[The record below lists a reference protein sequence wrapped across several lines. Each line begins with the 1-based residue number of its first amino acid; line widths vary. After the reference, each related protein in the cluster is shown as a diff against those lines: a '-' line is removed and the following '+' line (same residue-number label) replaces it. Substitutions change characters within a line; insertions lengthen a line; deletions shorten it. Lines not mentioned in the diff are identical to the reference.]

1 VYNVHIDVYAVYWRY
16 AVHNIDREERIMA
29 VAKKEAEESGAGAP
43 SLWERMERP
52 APVSRTSLTLERIA
66 AAAVEIAD
74 EEGGAAVT
82 MRRLATKLCVAPMAA
97 YRHVNGKDDLWALM
111 IDRVSREL
119 AVPDGSTDW
128 REVLRSYALQTREL
142 MLAHPWMALMPT
154 PVIML
159 TPARMA
165 VAERQL
171 AALAVCGLDADSV
184 MAAFRAVTSF
194 VHGSA
199 QTEIALRDYRERNGW
214 TSGDET
220 RQALAPQMRYLIS
233 TGRFPVFEQYAL
245 DAARKDDPA
254 WEFAFGLDCV
264 LDGIAQRLG
273 I

>member
-1 VYNVHIDVYAVYWRY
+1 
-16 AVHNIDREERIMA
+16 MA
-29 VAKKEAEESGAGAP
+29 VAKKEGEESGAEGP

-52 APVSRTSLTLERIA
+52 APLPRASLTLERIA

-82 MRRLATKLCVAPMAA
+82 MRRLATKLGVAPMAA

-119 AVPDGSTDW
+119 VVPDDVTDW
-128 REVLRSYALQTREL
+128 REVLRSYALQTRDL
-142 MLAHPWMALMPT
+142 MLAHPWMAVMPT

-159 TPARMA
+159 TPSRMA
-165 VAERQL
+165 VAERGLSAL
-171 AALAVCGLDADSV
+171 AAHGLDADSV
-184 MAAFRAVTSF
+184 MAVLRAVTSF

-199 QTEIALRDYRERNGW
+199 QTEIALRDYQERHGW
-214 TSGDET
+214 TSGDQT
-220 RQALAPQMRYLIS
+220 REALAPQMRYLMS
-233 TGRFPVFEQYAL
+233 TGRYPAFEQYAL
-245 DAARKDDPA
+245 GASRKDDRA

-264 LDGIAQRLG
+264 LDGIGQRLG

>member
-1 VYNVHIDVYAVYWRY
+1 
-16 AVHNIDREERIMA
+16 MA
-29 VAKKEAEESGAGAP
+29 VAKKKEGEEAEESGAQPP

-52 APVSRTSLTLERIA
+52 APAPRTSLTLERIA

-82 MRRLATKLCVAPMAA
+82 MRRLATKLGVAPMAA

-119 AVPDGSTDW
+119 TVPDDVTDW
-128 REVLRSYALQTREL
+128 REVLRSHALQARQL
-142 MLAHPWMALMPT
+142 MLAHPWMAVMPT

-165 VAERQL
+165 VAERGLSAL
-171 AALAVCGLDADSV
+171 AAHGLDPDSV
-184 MAAFRAVTSF
+184 MAVLRTVTSY
-194 VHGSA
+194 VHGAA
-199 QTEIALRDYRERNGW
+199 QTEIALRDYQERHGW

-220 RQALAPQMRYLIS
+220 REALAPQMRYLMS
-233 TGRFPVFEQYAL
+233 TGRYPAFEQYAL
-245 DAARKDDPA
+245 GASHKDDRA

>member
-1 VYNVHIDVYAVYWRY
+1 
-16 AVHNIDREERIMA
+16 MA
-29 VAKKEAEESGAGAP
+29 VGKNAKKEGAESGAEGP

-52 APVSRTSLTLERIA
+52 APLPRASLTLERIA

-82 MRRLATKLCVAPMAA
+82 MRRLATRLGVAPMAA

-111 IDRVSREL
+111 IDRVFRDL
-119 AVPDGSTDW
+119 AVPEGATDW

-142 MLAHPWMALMPT
+142 MLAHPWMAVMPM
-154 PVIML
+154 PVVML
-159 TPARMA
+159 TPSRMA

-171 AALAVCGLDADSV
+171 AALAVFGLDADSV
-184 MAAFRAVTSF
+184 MAAFRAVASF

-199 QTEIALRDYRERNGW
+199 QTEIALRDYQERNGW

-220 RQALAPQMRYLIS
+220 REALAPQMGYLMS
-233 TGRFPVFEQYAL
+233 TGRYPAFEQYAL
-245 DAARKDDPA
+245 GATRKDDRA

-264 LDGIAQRLG
+264 LDGIGQRLG

>member
-1 VYNVHIDVYAVYWRY
+1 
-16 AVHNIDREERIMA
+16 MA
-29 VAKKEAEESGAGAP
+29 VAKQEGEESGTEAP

-52 APVSRTSLTLERIA
+52 APAPRTSLTLERIA

-82 MRRLATKLCVAPMAA
+82 MRRLAAKLGVAPMAA
-97 YRHVNGKDDLWALM
+97 YRHVDGKDDLWALM

-119 AVPDGSTDW
+119 TVPDGTTDW

-142 MLAHPWMALMPT
+142 MLAHPWMAVMPT

-159 TPARMA
+159 TPSRMA
-165 VAERQL
+165 VAERGLSVL
-171 AALAVCGLDADSV
+171 AAHGLDADSG
-184 MAAFRAVTSF
+184 MAVLRAVTSF
-194 VHGSA
+194 VHGAA
-199 QTEIALRDYRERNGW
+199 QTEIALRDYQERHGW

-220 RQALAPQMRYLIS
+220 RQALAPQMRYLMS
-233 TGRFPVFEQYAL
+233 TGRYPAFEQYAL
-245 DAARKDDPA
+245 GATRKDDRA
-254 WEFAFGLDCV
+254 WEFVFGLDCV

>member
-1 VYNVHIDVYAVYWRY
+1 
-16 AVHNIDREERIMA
+16 MA
-29 VAKKEAEESGAGAP
+29 VAKKESAESAESAEGP

-52 APVSRTSLTLERIA
+52 TPLPRASLTLERIA

-82 MRRLATKLCVAPMAA
+82 MRRLATKLGVAPMAA

-119 AVPDGSTDW
+119 AVPDDVTDW
-128 REVLRSYALQTREL
+128 REVLRSYALQTRDL
-142 MLAHPWMALMPT
+142 MLAHPWMAVMPT

-159 TPARMA
+159 TPSRMA
-165 VAERQL
+165 VAERGLSAL
-171 AALAVCGLDADSV
+171 AAHGLDPDAV
-184 MAAFRAVTSF
+184 MAVLRTVTSF

-199 QTEIALRDYRERNGW
+199 QTEIALRDYQERHGW
-214 TSGDET
+214 TSGDQT
-220 RQALAPQMRYLIS
+220 REALAPQMRYLMS
-233 TGRFPVFEQYAL
+233 TGRYPAFEQYAL
-245 DAARKDDPA
+245 GASRKDDRA

-264 LDGIAQRLG
+264 LDGIGQRLG

>member
-1 VYNVHIDVYAVYWRY
+1 MYATF
-16 AVHNIDREERIMA
+16 DREEWAMA
-29 VAKKEAEESGAGAP
+29 VARKKEGEESGAEAP

-52 APVSRTSLTLERIA
+52 APAPRTSLTLERIA

-82 MRRLATKLCVAPMAA
+82 MRRLATKLGVAPMAA

-119 AVPDGSTDW
+119 TVPDGATDW

-142 MLAHPWMALMPT
+142 MLAHPWMAVMPT
-154 PVIML
+154 QVIML
-159 TPARMA
+159 TPSRMA

-184 MAAFRAVTSF
+184 MAAFRTITSY
-194 VHGSA
+194 VHGAA
-199 QTEIALRDYRERNGW
+199 QAEIAIREYQERHGW

-220 RQALAPQMRYLIS
+220 RRALAPQMVYLMS
-233 TGRFPVFEQYAL
+233 TGRYPTYDQYAL
-245 DAARKDDPA
+245 SAARKDDRA

>member
-1 VYNVHIDVYAVYWRY
+1 
-16 AVHNIDREERIMA
+16 MA
-29 VAKKEAEESGAGAP
+29 VAKKKEGEGGEETRAEAP

-52 APVSRTSLTLERIA
+52 APAPRTSLTLERIA

-82 MRRLATKLCVAPMAA
+82 MRRLATKLGVAPMAA

-119 AVPDGSTDW
+119 TVPDGVTDW
-128 REVLRSYALQTREL
+128 RQVLCSYALQTREL
-142 MLAHPWMALMPT
+142 MLAHPWMAVMPT

-159 TPARMA
+159 TPSRMA

-171 AALAVCGLDADSV
+171 AALDVHGLDADSV

-194 VHGSA
+194 VHGAA
-199 QTEIALRDYRERNGW
+199 QTEIALREYQERHGW

-220 RQALAPQMRYLIS
+220 RQALAPQMVYLMS
-233 TGRFPVFEQYAL
+233 TGRYPTYEQYAL
-245 DAARKDDPA
+245 SASRKDDRA
-254 WEFAFGLDCV
+254 WEFLFGLDCV

>member
-1 VYNVHIDVYAVYWRY
+1 
-16 AVHNIDREERIMA
+16 MA
-29 VAKKEAEESGAGAP
+29 VAKKEGEESGVEAP

-52 APVSRTSLTLERIA
+52 APAPRTSLTLERIA

-82 MRRLATKLCVAPMAA
+82 MRRLATKLGVAPMAA

-111 IDRVSREL
+111 IDRVSRDL
-119 AVPDGSTDW
+119 AAPEGATDW
-128 REVLRSYALQTREL
+128 REVMRSYAVQTREL
-142 MLAHPWMALMPT
+142 MLAHPWMAAMPT
-154 PVIML
+154 AVIML
-159 TPARMA
+159 TPSRME
-165 VAERQL
+165 VAERGLSAL
-171 AALAVCGLDADSV
+171 AAHGLDADSV
-184 MAAFRAVTSF
+184 MAALRAVTSF

-199 QTEIALRDYRERNGW
+199 QTEIALREYQERHGW

-220 RQALAPQMRYLIS
+220 RQALAPQMRYLMS
-233 TGRFPVFEQYAL
+233 TGRYPTFEQYAL
-245 DAARKDDPA
+245 SAARKDDRA

>member
-1 VYNVHIDVYAVYWRY
+1 
-16 AVHNIDREERIMA
+16 MA
-29 VAKKEAEESGAGAP
+29 VAKKEGEESGVEAP

-52 APVSRTSLTLERIA
+52 ATAPRTSLTLERIA

-82 MRRLATKLCVAPMAA
+82 MRRLATKLGVAPMAA

-111 IDRVSREL
+111 IDRVSRDL
-119 AVPDGSTDW
+119 AAPEGATDW
-128 REVLRSYALQTREL
+128 REVMRSYAVQTREL
-142 MLAHPWMALMPT
+142 MLAHPWMAAMPT
-154 PVIML
+154 AVIML
-159 TPARMA
+159 TPSRME
-165 VAERQL
+165 VAERGLSAL
-171 AALAVCGLDADSV
+171 AAHGLDADSV
-184 MAAFRAVTSF
+184 MAALRAVTSF

-199 QTEIALRDYRERNGW
+199 QTEIALREYQERHGW

-220 RQALAPQMRYLIS
+220 RQALAPQMRYLMS
-233 TGRFPVFEQYAL
+233 TGRYPTFEQYAL
-245 DAARKDDPA
+245 SAARKDDRA

>member
-1 VYNVHIDVYAVYWRY
+1 
-16 AVHNIDREERIMA
+16 MA
-29 VAKKEAEESGAGAP
+29 VAKKEGEESGVEAP

-52 APVSRTSLTLERIA
+52 APAPRTSLTLERIA

-82 MRRLATKLCVAPMAA
+82 MRRLATKLGVAPMAA

-119 AVPDGSTDW
+119 AAPEGATDW
-128 REVLRSYALQTREL
+128 REVMRSYAVQTREL
-142 MLAHPWMALMPT
+142 MLAHPWMAAMPT
-154 PVIML
+154 AVIML
-159 TPARMA
+159 TPSRME
-165 VAERQL
+165 VAERGLSAL
-171 AALAVCGLDADSV
+171 AAHGLDADSV
-184 MAAFRAVTSF
+184 MAALRAVTSF

-199 QTEIALRDYRERNGW
+199 QTEIALREYQERHGW

-220 RQALAPQMRYLIS
+220 RQALAPQMRYLMS
-233 TGRFPVFEQYAL
+233 TGRYPTFEQYAL
-245 DAARKDDPA
+245 SAARKDDRA

>member
-1 VYNVHIDVYAVYWRY
+1 
-16 AVHNIDREERIMA
+16 MA
-29 VAKKEAEESGAGAP
+29 VAKKEGEEGGAEGP

-52 APVSRTSLTLERIA
+52 APLPRASLTLERIA

-82 MRRLATKLCVAPMAA
+82 MRRLAGKLGVAPMAA
-97 YRHVNGKDDLWALM
+97 YRHVDGKDDLWALM
-111 IDRVSREL
+111 IDRVSRDL
-119 AVPDGSTDW
+119 TVPEGTTDW
-128 REVLRSYALQTREL
+128 REVLRSYALQSREL
-142 MLAHPWMALMPT
+142 MLAHPWMAAMPT
-154 PVIML
+154 SVIML
-159 TPARMA
+159 TPSRMA

-171 AALAVCGLDADSV
+171 AALAVCGLDADSM

-199 QTEIALRDYRERNGW
+199 QTEIALRDYQERNGW

-233 TGRFPVFEQYAL
+233 TGRYPAFEQYAL
-245 DAARKDDPA
+245 GATRKDDRA

-264 LDGIAQRLG
+264 LNGIGLRLG
-273 I
+273 V

>member
-1 VYNVHIDVYAVYWRY
+1 
-16 AVHNIDREERIMA
+16 MA
-29 VAKKEAEESGAGAP
+29 VAKKEGEEGAEGP

-52 APVSRTSLTLERIA
+52 APLPRASLTLERIA

-82 MRRLATKLCVAPMAA
+82 MRRLAAKLGVAPMAA

-119 AVPDGSTDW
+119 AVPDDVTDW
-128 REVLRSYALQTREL
+128 REVLRSYALQTRDL
-142 MLAHPWMALMPT
+142 MLAHPWMAVMPT

-159 TPARMA
+159 TPSRMA
-165 VAERQL
+165 VAERGLSAL
-171 AALAVCGLDADSV
+171 AAHGLDADSV
-184 MAAFRAVTSF
+184 MAVLRAVTSF

-199 QTEIALRDYRERNGW
+199 QSEIALRDYQERHGW
-214 TSGDET
+214 TSGEQT
-220 RQALAPQMRYLIS
+220 REALAPQMRYLMS
-233 TGRFPVFEQYAL
+233 TGRYPAFEQYAL
-245 DAARKDDPA
+245 AAGRKDDRA

-264 LDGIAQRLG
+264 LDGIGQRLG

>member
-1 VYNVHIDVYAVYWRY
+1 
-16 AVHNIDREERIMA
+16 MA
-29 VAKKEAEESGAGAP
+29 VAKKEGEESGAEAP

-52 APVSRTSLTLERIA
+52 AQAPRTSLTLERIA

-82 MRRLATKLCVAPMAA
+82 MRRLATKLGVAPMAA
-97 YRHVNGKDDLWALM
+97 YRHVDGKDDLWALM

-119 AVPDGSTDW
+119 TAPEGATDW
-128 REVLRSYALQTREL
+128 REVMRSYAVQTREL
-142 MLAHPWMALMPT
+142 MLAHPWMAAMPT
-154 PVIML
+154 AVIML
-159 TPARMA
+159 TPSRME
-165 VAERQL
+165 VAERGLSAL
-171 AALAVCGLDADSV
+171 AAHGLDADSV
-184 MAAFRAVTSF
+184 MAALRAVTSF

-199 QTEIALRDYRERNGW
+199 QTEIAVREYQERHGW

-220 RQALAPQMRYLIS
+220 RQALAPQMRYLMS
-233 TGRFPVFEQYAL
+233 TGRYPTFERYAL
-245 DAARKDDPA
+245 SAARKDDRA